1 MAGPMKRKDLYR
13 YLLKSMYENGY
24 FDEWRQTN
32 EVCDRVNRDVP
43 DRWTQ
48 MSPSSVF
55 RYVRKLPVEERHM
68 WQKTQMI
75 RQWKRI

>member
-1 MAGPMKRKDLYR
+1 MAGPMKRKELYKH
-13 YLLKSMYENGY
+13 LLKMMYEAGY
-24 FDEWRQTN
+24 FAEWRQTS

-48 MSPSSVF
+48 MSPSAVF
-55 RYVRKLPVEERHM
+55 RYMRRLDVEERHM

>member
-1 MAGPMKRKDLYR
+1 MAGPMKRKELYKH
-13 YLLKSMYENGY
+13 LLKMMYETGY
-24 FDEWRQTN
+24 FDEWRQTSA
-32 EVCDRVNRDVP
+32 VCARVNRAVP

-48 MSPSSVF
+48 MSPSAVF
-55 RYVRKLPVEERHM
+55 RYMRRLDVEERHM

>member
-1 MAGPMKRKDLYR
+1 MAGPMKRKELYKH
-13 YLLKSMYENGY
+13 LLKMMYEAGY
-24 FDEWRQTN
+24 FDEWRQTS

-43 DRWTQ
+43 DRGTQ
-48 MSPSSVF
+48 MSPSAVF
-55 RYVRKLPVEERHM
+55 RYMRRLDVEERHM